1 MGSNDK
7 IIMIIESLRSS
18 CVICNNNLE
27 EIFLLKEMPVYMG
40 HNEGNTELFSDMTFM
55 KCVKCGTPQIKEILN
70 PELVYMR
77 NHNKLIIGE
86 TWTNHFDKLS
96 EFIKPHIL
104 NKNVL
109 EIGDPSYKVSSN
121 LSIFSKK
128 WYIVEPNPDDSICP
142 NNVELIKG
150 YFNKETNINTSIDVI
165 FHSHLLEHL
174 TSPSTYLNLFYDKLS
189 DDGKLI
195 FSVPNFEKLLE
206 NQQPVNNILNFEHT
220 YYFNFNSMSSFLKS
234 HGFKVDEYSHY
245 NDHSIFFICSKKQ
258 KENDVFVFDSI
269 EQDFFKSL
277 SKFKSW
283 VNDVNQRIKHNTN
296 VYLYGCHISTQFVL
310 NLGLVT
316 NNIKCILDNSKVK
329 QGNVLYGTKLLT
341 VSPETILN
349 DEEPIV
355 IVNHMSIYSDEIKK
369 QLLELNTNVKL
380 L

>member
-1 MGSNDK
+1 
-7 IIMIIESLRSS
+7 MIIESLRSS
-18 CVICNNNLE
+18 CVICDNKLE
-27 EIFLLKEMPVYMG
+27 EVFQLKDMPVYMG
-40 HNEGNTELFSDMTFM
+40 HNVGSTELYSNMTFM

-70 PELVYMR
+70 PELVYMT
-77 NHNKLIIGE
+77 NHNKSIIGK
-86 TWTNHFDKLS
+86 TWINHFNELS
-96 EFIKPHIL
+96 EFIKSHVL

-109 EIGDPSYKVSSN
+109 EIGDPSYKVSSI
-121 LSIFSKK
+121 LSEVSKK
-128 WYIVEPNPDDSICP
+128 WYIVEPNPDESICP

-150 YFNKETNINTSIDVI
+150 YFNKDTNINSTIDVI

-174 TSPSTYLNLFYDKLS
+174 TSPSNYLDLFYDKLS

-220 YYFNFNSMSSFLKS
+220 YYFNLKSMSSFLKS
-234 HGFKVDEYSHY
+234 HGFNVDDYYHY
-245 NDHSIFFICSKKQ
+245 NDHSIFFICSKNK
-258 KENDVFVFDSI
+258 KVTDVHIFDNL
-269 EQDFFKSL
+269 EQDFFSSL
-277 SKFKSW
+277 NKFKIW
-283 VNDVNQRIKHNTN
+283 VNNVNQIINTKTN

-316 NNIKCILDNSKVK
+316 DNIKYILDNSDVK
-329 QGNVLYGTKLLT
+329 QGNVLYGTKLIT

-349 DEEPIV
+349 DDEPIV

-369 QLLELNTNVKL
+369 QLLELNSNVIL